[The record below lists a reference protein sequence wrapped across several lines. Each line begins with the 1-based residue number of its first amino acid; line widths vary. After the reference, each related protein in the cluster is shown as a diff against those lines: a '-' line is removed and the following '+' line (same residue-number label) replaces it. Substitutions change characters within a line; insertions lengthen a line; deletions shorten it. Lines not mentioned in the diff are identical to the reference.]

1 MPPTNLDQFYRQQ
14 GQVLPSVVDRAKVFE
29 QQGLGP
35 LQTYQGTA
43 EQNSALLNKLIAGT
57 AAPMKPP
64 TGVGVVVSSEQAR
77 NQFNQNVN
85 TLPRLES
92 EFMPKT
98 GQVGDVAIKK
108 GAEVKSGVGGET
120 PLPEPQ
126 GAITIKSNNPA
137 FQSII
142 DQTNEMIRK
151 AKESGLALPPSAGDL
166 IRQIQDYSLTKAA
179 AVADARE
186 AADEKNAAKLN
197 ESLAKVKEAETTQ
210 KSAIQTL
217 LEELRTARVG
227 MTEALAPTAR
237 ETELK
242 RNLQELRTNRQ
253 LLPLELRKEGISAG
267 GIQSRQGEDERVRAI
282 QESNLLFELGLEQEA
297 RQMKG
302 AAFEKQAGFI
312 KDDINLQMKIEEN
325 LKAEEAK
332 IVEQAQTLRK
342 DAVTALSDIVDS
354 FEGLAFTDM
363 DAETQ
368 TQLLETAKDFGIPSG
383 LLTSALANA
392 KKQKVFENS
401 LKVGKN
407 TSSGV
412 ASSTP
417 MGILDVQR
425 YNELYPDAGIVA
437 GDSEATANA
446 KVAAMGTRETTT
458 PEKIS
463 LPAKD
468 AQKLNKELV
477 TNDAYKAIRKG
488 QDSLQFLKDFED
500 AFSTYGLET
509 LPGKGKAKLQ
519 TTYQTTLLN
528 LKEFFNLGVLN
539 GPDLEVLKG
548 IIPDPT
554 TGAFKKFR
562 GRSSAVSEGIKNIKT
577 NIEKTLDDRYQSL
590 ATQYGQYSI
599 DDLSALK
606 DAQRIY
612 VEQKSS
618 LNPSIKKLVDE
629 NKGLSPEEII
639 QIIQP

>member
-14 GQVLPSVVDRAKVFE
+14 GQALPSLVDRAKVFE
-29 QQGLGP
+29 QQGLGQ

-64 TGVGVVVSSEQAR
+64 TGVGVVVSSDQAR
-77 NQFNQNVN
+77 NQFNQNIN
-85 TLPRLES
+85 ALPKLES

-98 GQVGDVAIKK
+98 GQVGDVAIKN
-108 GAEVKSGVGGET
+108 GGEVKSGVGGET

-151 AKESGLALPPSAGDL
+151 AKESGLTLPPSAGDL

-186 AADEKNAAKLN
+186 AADAKNAAKLN

-227 MTEALAPTAR
+227 MTEALAPTER

-242 RNLQELRTNRQ
+242 RNLQELRTTRQ
-253 LLPLELRKEGISAG
+253 LMPLELRKEGISAG
-267 GIQSRQGEDERVRAI
+267 GIQDRQGEDERVRAI

-332 IVEQAQTLRK
+332 IVEQARALRK
-342 DAVTALSDIVDS
+342 DSVTALSDIVES

-368 TQLLETAKDFGIPSG
+368 TQLLETAKNFNIPSG

-401 LKVGKN
+401 LKVQKGTNDGGLTDSQLQGAIDRVTDDSRQDPITKQYTTALPAFN
-407 TSSGV
+407 TLG
-412 ASSTP
+412 AIKSSTTNP
-417 MGILDVQR
+417 ADDIGAIYAFAKIMDPESVVREGEYATIQKYAQSWAESFGFDAARIFSNTKFLTTEALKNMKTTAGTKMNALKSAYQVSQKGYQQR
-425 YNELYPDAGIVA
+425 
-437 GDSEATANA
+437 
-446 KVAAMGTRETTT
+446 
-458 PEKIS
+458 
-463 LPAKD
+463 
-468 AQKLNKELV
+468 
-477 TNDAYKAIRKG
+477 
-488 QDSLQFLKDFED
+488 
-500 AFSTYGLET
+500 
-509 LPGKGKAKLQ
+509 
-519 TTYQTTLLN
+519 
-528 LKEFFNLGVLN
+528 
-539 GPDLEVLKG
+539 
-548 IIPDPT
+548 
-554 TGAFKKFR
+554 
-562 GRSSAVSEGIKNIKT
+562 
-577 NIEKTLDDRYQSL
+577 
-590 ATQYGQYSI
+590 I
-599 DDLSALK
+599 DDLKAGKIGTTLPDYGSPVFDLG
-606 DAQRIY
+606 
-612 VEQKSS
+612 SS
-618 LNPSIKKLVDE
+618 LPPANTTEEKEKVVDDLIKNNSSPAKVPDVQEDPPSFFESFLSVFGLRKK
-629 NKGLSPEEII
+629 
-639 QIIQP
+639 